1 MRVREKC
8 KIFLACVLG
17 AVFLLAGCGKNI
29 LTHTDK
35 EKGYKIDYNADWEK
49 EEVDISVV
57 FSSPKESEDDTF
69 RAAVNVVVQDLSS
82 MSMTL
87 EELTDHMK
95 DYLAKANATIERS
108 GSETLGGKSGYLLVV
123 TGKRGELELKMMQ
136 IYAVANNR
144 AYIISYTAE
153 ADKYDKYLE
162 EAEKM
167 IKSFEIL

>member
-1 MRVREKC
+1 M
-8 KIFLACVLG
+8 
-17 AVFLLAGCGKNI
+17 
-29 LTHTDK
+29 
-35 EKGYKIDYNADWEK
+35 
-49 EEVDISVV
+49 

-153 ADKYDKYLE
+153 VDKYDKYLE